1 MPGPVFL
8 RGERVDLHT
17 VESADVGFLQRLV
30 NDPEIRETLG
40 SVLPYNG
47 RQQTEWFESLD
58 PDDFAFV
65 VCADGEPV
73 GYAELVD
80 RFSAWGLAE
89 ARGYVDP
96 EHWGQGY
103 ATEAL
108 SLLCAYA
115 FGTLGLHRLHA
126 TALATNPGSRRVL
139 EHNGFREEGRM
150 REHALHRGERCDVVT
165 YGLLAEEWRGRRGT
179 TED

>member
-17 VESADVGFLQRLV
+17 VEADDVPFLQRLV
-30 NDPEIRETLG
+30 NDPEVRETLG
-40 SVLPYNG
+40 SVLPYNE

-65 VCADGEPV
+65 LCADGDPV
-73 GYAELVD
+73 GYAELVEH
-80 RFSAWGLAE
+80 FPAWGVAE

-96 EHWGQGY
+96 EHWGQRY

-108 SLLCAYA
+108 SLLCSYA
-115 FGTLGLHRLHA
+115 FETLGLHRLHA
-126 TALATNPGSRRVL
+126 TALATNRGSRRVL
-139 EHNGFREEGRM
+139 ERNGFREEGRM
-150 REHALHRGERCDVVT
+150 REHALHRGERIDVVT
-165 YGLLAEEWRGRRGT
+165 YGLLAEEWRERRGT
-179 TED
+179 AEG